1 MNSLTI
7 FEFEKVVEIS
17 AGSIDHAVPRR
28 VFAWLESQCRRTDD
42 DAPIWLKHSKLHG
55 QRAVQFTNYV
65 GVLRAP
71 CGFQIEVLP
80 KVGKDM
86 DDKNSKLVCK
96 LLIDML
102 RCLNG
107 FRHIKTDSA
116 HLEAIRMPLFE
127 VFIKEFL
134 LAVEHVVKRGVRSD
148 YVARQDNLF
157 ALRGKL
163 MIAQQIRQNLHRADR
178 FFTEHDEFS
187 SNRPENRL
195 LHKALRLVLS
205 ASVSQ
210 DNQRLARELCFVFAD
225 IPESVQI
232 AQDFQQV
239 RLDRGMGYYAD
250 ALAWARLILEELSPL
265 TGSGNHLAPSLLFPM
280 DALFE
285 TFVAKHLAK
294 QLAPPFKLK
303 TQARSHHL
311 VQHLK
316 QDWFQLRPDMLIRNG
331 DANLLV
337 LDTKWKLIDAMR
349 SNAREKYQLSQS
361 DFYQLYA
368 YGQHYLDGQG
378 DVVLI
383 YPKTDVFEQPLP
395 VFFFPKAENLR
406 LWVLPFCLSSRCLI
420 LPDSTQIKELFL
432 AESLTVS
439 RKHSFDKP
447 KQTLAANGIR

>member
-7 FEFEKVVEIS
+7 FEFEKVVEDNNG
-17 AGSIDHAVPRR
+17 ANDHAVPAR

-42 DAPIWLKHSKLHG
+42 NAPIWLRHAKLHG
-55 QRAVQFTNYV
+55 QRAVQFANYV

-71 CGFQIEVLP
+71 CGFQIEILP

-86 DDKNSKLVCK
+86 DVNLARQ

-107 FRHIKTDSA
+107 FRHIKTTSA
-116 HLEAIRMPLFE
+116 KLASARMPLFE

-163 MIAQQIRQNLHRADR
+163 LIAQQISQNLHQADR

-187 SNRPENRL
+187 PNRPENRL
-195 LHKALRLVLS
+195 LHKALRQVLS
-205 ASVSQ
+205 ASISQ
-210 DNQRLARELCFVFAD
+210 DNQKLARELCFVFAD

-232 AQDFQQV
+232 AQDFKQV
-239 RLDRGMGYYAD
+239 RLDRGMDYYAD
-250 ALAWARLILEELSPL
+250 ALAWARLILEEQSPL
-265 TGSGNHLAPSLLFPM
+265 TGSGAHLAPSLLFPM
-280 DALFE
+280 EAMFE
-285 TFVAKHLAK
+285 AFVAKHLAK
-294 QLAPPFKLK
+294 QLAPPFTLK

-337 LDTKWKLIDAMR
+337 LDTKWKLLDALKN
-349 SNAREKYQLSQS
+349 NAREKYQLSQA

-368 YGQHYLDGQG
+368 YGQHYLNGQG
-378 DVVLI
+378 DIVLI
-383 YPKTDVFEQPLP
+383 YPKTDAFEQSLP
-395 VFFFPKAENLR
+395 VFFFPQAEGLR
-406 LWVLPFCLSSRCLI
+406 LWVLPFCLNTRRLI
-420 LPDSTQIKELFL
+420 LSDSTRIKELFL
-432 AESLTVS
+432 AEALTVS
-439 RKHSFDKP
+439 RNHSFDEP
-447 KQTLAANGIR
+447 KQTLQSDGI